1 MMTAI
6 GRTSPCLTIGVFSIP
21 LINGLPQEMEEV
33 TWTEESDGTEKPLPY
48 LQIIPARK
56 FLYNSTELI

>member
-33 TWTEESDGTEKPLPY
+33 TWTEESDGTEKPVNVNQNLGHLPG
-48 LQIIPARK
+48 
-56 FLYNSTELI
+56 